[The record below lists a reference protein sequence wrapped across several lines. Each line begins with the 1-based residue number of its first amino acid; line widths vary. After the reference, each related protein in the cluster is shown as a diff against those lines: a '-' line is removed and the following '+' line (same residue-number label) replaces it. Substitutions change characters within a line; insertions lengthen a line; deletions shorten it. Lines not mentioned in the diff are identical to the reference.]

1 MNTFN
6 NGWEF
11 ESAHEERYA
20 EKIYRLRHHGRFYA
34 RTSDE
39 KELLAIEADWRK
51 AEIEKPAE
59 IQAIKQEIGRAR
71 TYKPSFKQLCNILN
85 YAKRT
90 HFESGQIQSRTVD
103 DLMLILI
110 EESKDEALWI
120 DLNLLTELDR
130 DFIKD
135 CQLTENRVIPLE
147 LIVEYLVANNHPL
160 IYDTTTWSAIKKPDL
175 NDDMPEPLRLALQ
188 ERATAPQNLKQFEL
202 ELADN
207 IFLSQNCIP
216 QIPPEAYINA
226 GITGTVSKTTSY
238 QPTQT
243 QPTA

>member
-1 MNTFN
+1 MLK
-6 NGWEF
+6 
-11 ESAHEERYA
+11 
-20 EKIYRLRHHGRFYA
+20 KIYRLRHHGRFYA

-39 KELLAIEADWRK
+39 EELLAIEADWRQ
-51 AEIEKPAE
+51 AEAEKPAE
-59 IQAIKQEIGRAR
+59 IRAIKKEIVRAR

-103 DLMLILI
+103 NLMLILL
-110 EESKDEALWI
+110 EEGKDTAIWV

-130 DFIKD
+130 DFIKG
-135 CQLTENRVIPLE
+135 CQQTENREVPIE
-147 LIVEYLVANNHPL
+147 LIVDYLGANSHPL
-160 IYDTTTWSAIKKPDL
+160 IHDNTTWNDIKTHDF

-188 ERATAPQNLKQFEL
+188 ERAMATQNLKQFEL

-216 QIPPEAYINA
+216 HIPPEVLINA
-226 GITGTVSKTTSY
+226 GITGIISKTKSY
-238 QPTQT
+238 KPNQT
-243 QPTA
+243 QPTT